1 MGRRKKKRPPKVQEN
16 VKEES
21 YMTLKVLCF
30 MSLAGFIISMVSDTG
45 NYISFGSFEEMKTAP
60 DQTQFEIL
68 ETQIEQWKEI
78 GVDVSKRGLE
88 RISAMYATRTFI
100 DIFAMVGV
108 VFMYFRL
115 KIGYFI
121 YALFQ
126 FVYIAVPYF
135 FIGGVATFVVPFSSV
150 AITLIYVALFTSQR
164 KHLIR

>member
-1 MGRRKKKRPPKVQEN
+1 MGRRKKKRPSKQEELQI
-16 VKEES
+16 EES
-21 YMTLKVLCF
+21 YLTLKVLCF

-78 GVDVSKRGLE
+78 GIDVSKRGLE
-88 RISAMYATRTFI
+88 RVSAMYAARTFV

-115 KIGYFI
+115 KIGYVI
-121 YALFQ
+121 YTLFQ

-135 FIGGVATFVVPFSSV
+135 FFGGLATFIVPFSSV

-164 KHLIR
+164 KHLLK